1 MLYLVSSVPYV
12 VWAPC
17 TRLYKIVSGVQFA
30 YVYMYI
36 MFGLPC
42 PIRRKI
48 RAFAKF
54 SALGGGG
61 GVA

>member
-17 TRLYKIVSGVQFA
+17 VYKIVSGVQFA
-30 YVYMYI
+30 YVDI

-48 RAFAKF
+48 QTFAKF